1 MNTQAKIVTAL
12 CCLAVM
18 PLAQAVDF
26 EDTARVISATP
37 QVEQINQPRQE
48 CRTDY
53 VTVQQQAQPQ
63 QKNYGGAII
72 GGIAGGLLG
81 NQVGKGTGRTVA
93 TAGGAVAGALVGDH
107 LANNNT
113 APAPTYAQQPVQSC
127 RVVDHW
133 ETRTNGYAV
142 TYKYH
147 GQTYTS
153 VLPYQPGQTI
163 RVRVSVNPVI

>member
-1 MNTQAKIVTAL
+1 MNIQAKIVASL

-18 PLAQAVDF
+18 PLAQAVHF
-26 EDTARVISATP
+26 EDTARVISVTP

-48 CRTDY
+48 CHTAY
-53 VTVQQQAQPQ
+53 APVQQQAQPQ
-63 QKNYGGAII
+63 QKNYAGAII

-107 LANNNT
+107 LANDNT
-113 APAPTYAQQPVQSC
+113 TPAPTYAQQPVQSC
-127 RVVDHW
+127 RMVDYW
-133 ETRTNGYAV
+133 ESRTNGYAV
-142 TYKYH
+142 TYKYR

-163 RVRVSVNPVI
+163 RVRVSVTPVI